1 MEQKRGIVDN
11 IIIMRTFFPRCL
23 IMIAPGFAC
32 VPGQTLIPSYGQKI
46 VMNQMVIRTISKEQK
61 KCCKEIVGTP

>member
-1 MEQKRGIVDN
+1 
-11 IIIMRTFFPRCL
+11 
-23 IMIAPGFAC
+23 MIAPGFAC